1 MIVVLKRLKSQDL
14 IIKNMGDKI
23 DLLQSQITQNNRE
36 GKRKLDEVLNILKG
50 EPTNKNDD
58 HTTVVENRVIQIIP
72 DFLNTLKP
80 KLMGKNIA
88 IATYEYLSNPTKE
101 SFDVLSPQEKNTQ
114 KYFFQKIRVM
124 SEMICGFIPL
134 GYPEYSN
141 NMNRNIWKKK
151 LMIACKIGV
160 KNLTDFVKKAGMKI
174 NKDPKSKLG
183 ISRTFVVQNAKHLK
197 VEIERLEKTR
207 TEMNEVRIDAEE
219 EITTATEDV

>member
-1 MIVVLKRLKSQDL
+1 MIVVLNRLKSQDL

-50 EPTNKNDD
+50 EPTNENDD
-58 HTTVVENRVIQIIP
+58 HTSVVENRVIQIIP

-80 KLMGKNIA
+80 KLSGKNIA

-101 SFDVLSPQEKNTQ
+101 SFDVLSPKDKHVEK
-114 KYFFQKIRVM
+114 KFFQKIRVM

-141 NMNRNIWKKK
+141 NMNRTIWKQK
-151 LMIACKIGV
+151 LLIACKIGV

-174 NKDPKSKLG
+174 NKDAKGNVG
-183 ISRTFVVQNAKHLK
+183 ISRTFVVKNAKVLK
-197 VEIERLEKTR
+197 VEIDRLEKTR
-207 TEMNEVRIDAEE
+207 TEMNEVRIGAEV
-219 EITTATEDV
+219 EITTVTEDV

>member
-1 MIVVLKRLKSQDL
+1 
-14 IIKNMGDKI
+14 MGDKI

-36 GKRKLDEVLNILKG
+36 GTRKLDEVLNILKG
-50 EPTNKNDD
+50 EPTNEIDD
-58 HTTVVENRVIQIIP
+58 HTTVVQNRVIQIIP
-72 DFLNTLKP
+72 DFLKILKP
-80 KLMGKNIA
+80 KLVDKNVA

-101 SFDVLSPQEKNTQ
+101 SFDLLSPKDKHVQ
-114 KYFFQKIRVM
+114 KHFFQKIRVM
-124 SEMICGFIPL
+124 SEIICGFIPL

-141 NMNRNIWKKK
+141 NMNRTIWKQK
-151 LMIACKIGV
+151 LLIACKIGV

-207 TEMNEVRIDAEE
+207 TEMNEVRIGAEE